1 LEGVAAVPNRLSP
14 AELRRSACFRR
25 LTGVSVATFDRMVAQ
40 LRTPW
45 EAAERRKAKSGRPW
59 EVGGLENHLLI
70 MLLYYRC
77 YVTQEFIG
85 FFWQVDRSVI
95 CRAIRRIERHAQP
108 LFGVRRDPKITR
120 REAEALIVDCT
131 EQAIQRPG
139 EDAVQREHYS
149 GKKKRHTLKTE
160 YVVTDQGRIVSVSD
174 SHPGSRHDLTI
185 RREGAKLPRS
195 VRVYADSAYQ
205 GYEREHAAV
214 DIPYKRRK
222 SGELSAEEKEYN
234 RGLGSFR
241 VAIEHRIGRTKRFR
255 ILGERFRNPR
265 HTHHTKTSIIAGLVN
280 IEAGFGLF

>member
-1 LEGVAAVPNRLSP
+1 MPHPLSSQQ
-14 AELRRSACFRR
+14 LRRSTSFRR
-25 LTGVSVATFDRMVAQ
+25 LTGVSVGVFDQMVAQ
-40 LRTPW
+40 LRAPW

-59 EVGGLENHLLI
+59 EVGGMENHLLI

-131 EQAIQRPG
+131 EQPIQRPG
-139 EDAVQREHYS
+139 EDAVQRAHYS

-160 YVVTDQGRIVSVSD
+160 YVVTAQGRIVSVSD

-185 RREGAKLPRS
+185 RRDGAKLARS
-195 VRVYADSAYQ
+195 ARVYADSAYQ

-214 DIPYKRRK
+214 EIPYKRRK
-222 SGELSAEEKEYN
+222 GGELSAEEKEYN

-255 ILGERFRNPR
+255 IVAERFRNPR

-280 IEAGFGLF
+280 LEAGFGLI

>member
-1 LEGVAAVPNRLSP
+1 MAHALS
-14 AELRRSACFRR
+14 ASQLRRSTCFRR
-25 LTGVSVATFDRMVAQ
+25 LTGVSVVTFDRMVAQ

-45 EAAERRKAKSGRPW
+45 EAAERHKAKSGRPW

-85 FFWQVDRSVI
+85 FFWKVDRSVI

-131 EQAIQRPG
+131 EQPIERPG
-139 EDAVQREHYS
+139 ADGVQRAHYS

-160 YVVTDQGRIVSVSD
+160 YVVTGQGRIASVSD

-185 RREGAKLPRS
+185 RREGPKLPKAA
-195 VRVYADSAYQ
+195 RVYADSAYQ
-205 GYEREHAAV
+205 GYEREHASLET
-214 DIPYKRRK
+214 PYKK
-222 SGELSAEEKEYN
+222 SKGGKLNDEEKDYN

-241 VAIEHRIGRTKRFR
+241 VAVEHRIGRTKRFR
-255 ILGERFRNPR
+255 IVAERFRNPR
-265 HTHHTKTSIIAGLVN
+265 DTHHTKTSIIAGLVN
-280 IEAGFGLF
+280 IEAGFMPL

>member
-1 LEGVAAVPNRLSP
+1 VPNRLSS
-14 AELRRSACFRR
+14 AQLRRSACFRR

-40 LRTPW
+40 LRAPW
-45 EAAERRKAKSGRPW
+45 EAGERRKAKSGRPW
-59 EVGGLENHLLI
+59 EVGGLEEHLLV

-95 CRAIRRIERHAQP
+95 CRTIRRIEAHAQP
-108 LFGVRRDPKITR
+108 LLGVRRNPKITR

-131 EQAIQRPG
+131 EQPIQRPG
-139 EDAVQREHYS
+139 ADAVQREHYS

-160 YVVTDQGRIVSVSD
+160 YVVTAQGRIASVSD

-195 VRVYADSAYQ
+195 ARLYADSAYQ

-214 DIPYKRRK
+214 ELPYKKRR
-222 SGELSAEEKEYN
+222 GGDLSADEKDYN

-255 ILGERFRNPR
+255 IVAERFRNPR
-265 HTHHTKTSIIAGLVN
+265 HTHPTKTSIIAGLVN
-280 IEAGFGLF
+280 IEAGFSLV

>member
-1 LEGVAAVPNRLSP
+1 MPNRLSFP
-14 AELRRSACFRR
+14 RLRRSACFRR

-40 LRTPW
+40 LRAPW

-59 EVGGLENHLLI
+59 EVGGLEDHLLV

-95 CRAIRRIERHAQP
+95 CRAIRRIERHAHP
-108 LFGVRRDPKITR
+108 LFGVQREPKITR

-131 EQAIQRPG
+131 EQPIQRPG
-139 EDAVQREHYS
+139 ADAVQRAHYS
-149 GKKKRHTLKTE
+149 GKRKRHTLKTE
-160 YVVTDQGRIVSVSD
+160 YVVTAQGRIASVSD

-185 RREGAKLPRS
+185 RREGAQMPRS
-195 VRVYADSAYQ
+195 ARVYADSAYQ

-214 DIPYKRRK
+214 ELPYKKRK
-222 SGELSAEEKEYN
+222 GGDLSADEKEYN
-234 RGLGSFR
+234 RGLSSFR

-255 ILGERFRNPR
+255 IVAERFRNPR

-280 IEAGFGLF
+280 IDAGFSLF

>member
-1 LEGVAAVPNRLSP
+1 MAHRLSS
-14 AELRRSACFRR
+14 AQLRRSACFRR

-45 EAAERRKAKSGRPW
+45 EAGERRKVKSGRPW
-59 EVGGLENHLLI
+59 EVGGLEDHLLI

-85 FFWQVDRSVI
+85 VFWQVDRSVI
-95 CRAIRRIERHAQP
+95 CRAIRRIEAHAQP

-131 EQAIQRPG
+131 EQPIQRPG
-139 EDAVQREHYS
+139 EDAVQRAHYS
-149 GKKKRHTLKTE
+149 GKRKRHTLKTE
-160 YVVTDQGRIVSVSD
+160 YVVTAEGRIASVSD

-195 VRVYADSAYQ
+195 ARVYADSAYQ
-205 GYEREHAAV
+205 GLEREHTAV
-214 DIPYKRRK
+214 ELPYKKRK
-222 SGELSAEEKEYN
+222 GGELNADEKDYN

-255 ILGERFRNPR
+255 IVAERFRNPR

-280 IEAGFGLF
+280 IEAGFSLI

>member
-1 LEGVAAVPNRLSP
+1 MPRRSFSAQ
-14 AELRRSACFRR
+14 LRRSACFHR
-25 LTGVSVATFDRMVAQ
+25 LTGVHVATFERMVAQ
-40 LRTPW
+40 LRAPW
-45 EAAERRKAKSGRPW
+45 EAAERRKTKSGRPW
-59 EVGGLENHLLI
+59 EVGGLEDHLLI

-85 FFWQVDRSVI
+85 FFWKVDRSVI

-108 LFGVRRDPKITR
+108 LFGVRRDPQITR

-131 EQAIQRPG
+131 EQPIQRPG
-139 EDAVQREHYS
+139 DDAVQRAHYS

-160 YVVTDQGRIVSVSD
+160 YVVTAQGRIVSVSD

-185 RREGAKLPRS
+185 RRDGAKLARS
-195 VRVYADSAYQ
+195 ARVYADSAYQ

-214 DIPYKRRK
+214 EIPYKKRK
-222 SGELSAEEKEYN
+222 GGELSAEEKEYN

-255 ILGERFRNPR
+255 IVAERFRNPR

-280 IEAGFGLF
+280 IEAEFSLF

>member
-1 LEGVAAVPNRLSP
+1 
-14 AELRRSACFRR
+14 
-25 LTGVSVATFDRMVAQ
+25 MVAQ
-40 LRTPW
+40 LRAPW

-59 EVGGLENHLLI
+59 EVGGLEDHLLI

-95 CRAIRRIERHAQP
+95 CRAIRRIERHAHP
-108 LFGVRRDPKITR
+108 LFGVQREPKITR

-131 EQAIQRPG
+131 EQPIQRPG
-139 EDAVQREHYS
+139 ADAVQRAHYS
-149 GKKKRHTLKTE
+149 GKRKRHTLKTE
-160 YVVTDQGRIVSVSD
+160 YVVTAQGRIASVSD

-185 RREGAKLPRS
+185 RREGAQMPRS
-195 VRVYADSAYQ
+195 ARVYADSAYQ

-214 DIPYKRRK
+214 ELPYKKRK
-222 SGELSAEEKEYN
+222 GGDLSADDKEYN
-234 RGLGSFR
+234 RGLSSFR

-255 ILGERFRNPR
+255 IVAERFRNPR

-280 IEAGFGLF
+280 IEAEFSLF

>member
-1 LEGVAAVPNRLSP
+1 MPNRLSFP
-14 AELRRSACFRR
+14 RLRRSACFRR

-40 LRTPW
+40 LRAPW

-59 EVGGLENHLLI
+59 EVGGLEDHLLI

-95 CRAIRRIERHAQP
+95 CRAIRRIERHAHP
-108 LFGVRRDPKITR
+108 LFGVQREPKITR

-131 EQAIQRPG
+131 EQPIQRPG
-139 EDAVQREHYS
+139 ADAVQRAHYS
-149 GKKKRHTLKTE
+149 GKRKRHTLKTE
-160 YVVTDQGRIVSVSD
+160 YVVTAQGRIASVSD

-185 RREGAKLPRS
+185 RREGAQMPRS
-195 VRVYADSAYQ
+195 ARVYADSAYQ

-214 DIPYKRRK
+214 ELPYKKRK
-222 SGELSAEEKEYN
+222 GGDLSADDKEYN
-234 RGLGSFR
+234 RGLSSFR

-255 ILGERFRNPR
+255 IVAERFRNPR

-280 IEAGFGLF
+280 IEAEFSLF

>member
-1 LEGVAAVPNRLSP
+1 MPRRSFSAQ
-14 AELRRSACFRR
+14 LRRSACFHR
-25 LTGVSVATFDRMVAQ
+25 LTGVHVATFERMVAQ
-40 LRTPW
+40 LRAPW
-45 EAAERRKAKSGRPW
+45 EAAERRKTKSGRPW
-59 EVGGLENHLLI
+59 EVGGLEDHLLI

-95 CRAIRRIERHAQP
+95 CRAIRRIERHAHP
-108 LFGVRRDPKITR
+108 LFGVQREPKITR

-131 EQAIQRPG
+131 EQPIQRPG
-139 EDAVQREHYS
+139 DDAVQRAHYS

-160 YVVTDQGRIVSVSD
+160 YVVTAQGRIVSVSD

-185 RREGAKLPRS
+185 RRDGAKLARS
-195 VRVYADSAYQ
+195 ARVYADSAYQ

-214 DIPYKRRK
+214 EIPYKRRK
-222 SGELSAEEKEYN
+222 GGELSAEEKEYN

-255 ILGERFRNPR
+255 IVAERFRNPR
-265 HTHHTKTSIIAGLVN
+265 HTHPTKTSIIAGLVN
-280 IEAGFGLF
+280 IEAGFSLI

>member
-1 LEGVAAVPNRLSP
+1 MPNRLSFP
-14 AELRRSACFRR
+14 RLRRSTCFRR

-40 LRTPW
+40 LRAPW

-59 EVGGLENHLLI
+59 EVGGLEDHLLI

-95 CRAIRRIERHAQP
+95 CRAIRRIERHAHP
-108 LFGVRRDPKITR
+108 LFGVQREPKITR

-131 EQAIQRPG
+131 EQPIQRPG
-139 EDAVQREHYS
+139 ADAVQRAHYS
-149 GKKKRHTLKTE
+149 GKRKRHTLKTE
-160 YVVTDQGRIVSVSD
+160 YVVTAQGRIASVSD

-185 RREGAKLPRS
+185 RREGAQMPRS
-195 VRVYADSAYQ
+195 ARVYADSAYQ

-214 DIPYKRRK
+214 ELPYKKRK
-222 SGELSAEEKEYN
+222 GGDLSADDKEYN
-234 RGLGSFR
+234 RGLSSFR

-255 ILGERFRNPR
+255 IVAERFRNPR

-280 IEAGFGLF
+280 IEAEFSLF

>member
-1 LEGVAAVPNRLSP
+1 MPNRLSFP
-14 AELRRSACFRR
+14 RLRRSACFRR

-40 LRTPW
+40 LRAPW

-59 EVGGLENHLLI
+59 EVGGLEDHLLI

-95 CRAIRRIERHAQP
+95 CRAIRRIERHAHP
-108 LFGVRRDPKITR
+108 LFGVQREPKITR

-131 EQAIQRPG
+131 EQPIQRPG
-139 EDAVQREHYS
+139 ADAVQREHYS
-149 GKKKRHTLKTE
+149 GKRKRHTLKTE
-160 YVVTDQGRIVSVSD
+160 YVVTAQGRIASVSD

-185 RREGAKLPRS
+185 RREGAQMPRS
-195 VRVYADSAYQ
+195 ARVYADSAYQ

-214 DIPYKRRK
+214 ELPYKKRK
-222 SGELSAEEKEYN
+222 GGDLSADDKEYN
-234 RGLGSFR
+234 RGLSSFR

-255 ILGERFRNPR
+255 IVAERFRNPR

-280 IEAGFGLF
+280 IEAEFSLF

>member
-1 LEGVAAVPNRLSP
+1 MPHRSFSAQ
-14 AELRRSACFRR
+14 LRRSACFRR

-45 EAAERRKAKSGRPW
+45 DTAARRKAKSGRPW
-59 EVGGLENHLLI
+59 EVGGLEGHLLI

-85 FFWQVDRSVI
+85 FFWRVDRSVI
-95 CRAIRRIERHAQP
+95 CRAIRRIEAHAQP

-131 EQAIQRPG
+131 EQPIQRPG
-139 EDAVQREHYS
+139 EDTVQRAHYS
-149 GKKKRHTLKTE
+149 GKRKRHTLKTE
-160 YVVTDQGRIVSVSD
+160 YVVTAQGRIASVSD

-195 VRVYADSAYQ
+195 ARLYADSAYQ
-205 GYEREHAAV
+205 GYEREYAAV
-214 DIPYKRRK
+214 ELPYKKRK
-222 SGELSAEEKEYN
+222 GGELSADEKDYN

-255 ILGERFRNPR
+255 IVAERFRNPR

-280 IEAGFGLF
+280 IEAGFSLI